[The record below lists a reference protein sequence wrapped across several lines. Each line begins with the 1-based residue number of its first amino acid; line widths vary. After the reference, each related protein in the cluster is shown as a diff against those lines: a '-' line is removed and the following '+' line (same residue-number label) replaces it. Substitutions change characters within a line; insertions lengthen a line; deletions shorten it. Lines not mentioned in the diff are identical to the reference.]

1 MSVNGVSNVNSYD
14 TTSYAKSSNA
24 TKSSSQTNSKNGK
37 ETAAVYEKSDEAK
50 RASTNKALIK
60 KLKSD
65 AQSRLSQMQSLVSN
79 MMKQQGVAFKKA
91 DDMWKFLASGNYTV
105 DAKTAQEAK
114 DAISEDG
121 YWGVKQTSQRIFD
134 FAVSLSGGDSDK
146 MEEMLNAF
154 KKGFEQA
161 TKSWGKDLPDISSQ
175 TYDAVLQKFEDYKT
189 SQGVEQ

>member
-14 TTSYAKSSNA
+14 TTSYANSSSA
-24 TKSSSQTNSKNGK
+24 TKSSSQTNRTNGK

-65 AQSRLSQMQSLVSN
+65 AQNRLSQMQSLVSD
-79 MMKQQGVAFKKA
+79 MMKKQGVAFKKA
-91 DDMWKFLASGNYTV
+91 DDMWKFLASGNYSV

-134 FAVSLSGGDSDK
+134 FAVSLSGGDSEK
-146 MEEMLNAF
+146 MEEMLSAF

>member
-14 TTSYAKSSNA
+14 TTSYAKSSSA

-146 MEEMLNAF
+146 MEEMLSAF

>member
-1 MSVNGVSNVNSYD
+1 MSVNGVSNVNNYD
-14 TTSYAKSSNA
+14 TTSYANSSSA
-24 TKSSSQTNSKNGK
+24 AKSSSHTNSTDGK
-37 ETAAVYEKSDEAK
+37 ETAAVYEKSDDAK
-50 RASTNKALIK
+50 RAADNKALVK
-60 KLKSD
+60 KLKTD
-65 AQSRLSQMQSLVSN
+65 AQNRLSQMQSLVSD
-79 MMKQQGVAFKKA
+79 MMKKQGVAFKKA

-105 DAKTAQEAK
+105 DAKTAQEAQ

-121 YWGVKQTSQRIFD
+121 YWGVNQTSQRIFD
-134 FAVSLSGGDSDK
+134 FAVSLSGGDSEK

-189 SQGVEQ
+189 TQGVEQ

>member
-146 MEEMLNAF
+146 MEEMLSAF